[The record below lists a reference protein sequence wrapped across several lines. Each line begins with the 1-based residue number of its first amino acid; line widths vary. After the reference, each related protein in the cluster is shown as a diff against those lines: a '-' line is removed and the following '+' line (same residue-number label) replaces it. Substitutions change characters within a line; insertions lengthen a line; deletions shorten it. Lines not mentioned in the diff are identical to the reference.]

1 MERRSFWDGMAV
13 GSACLIL
20 AGCRARAE
28 PTRTWRVA
36 LFASERGS
44 PFTMAG
50 FARIVECAGEAAK
63 LGFKADLEAAHS
75 GTAS

>member
-1 MERRSFWDGMAV
+1 
-13 GSACLIL
+13 
-20 AGCRARAE
+20 
-28 PTRTWRVA
+28 VA